1 MRISWTK
8 AASEELDSLYDYIF
22 LDNPTAAAKMVK
34 RIVNVIEEH
43 LADNP
48 WLGHS
53 CRLPKTREFAVSG
66 TPYII
71 IYRVKEEKLEIIRL
85 LHHLSFIIF
94 LWNHSE
100 TGPLWGEKSQRQF
113 SGANRVTLLRSC
125 PSQAVRLLP
134 RQPLLLPWISF

>member
-1 MRISWTK
+1 LRISWTK
-8 AASEELDSLYDYIF
+8 AASEDLDSFYNYIF

-48 WLGHS
+48 WPGHS
-53 CRLPKTREFAVSG
+53 CRLPKTREFAVIG

-94 LWNHSE
+94 LWNHWE
-100 TGPLWGEKSQRQF
+100 TGPFGEKKVKDNLAEQIGLHF
-113 SGANRVTLLRSC
+113 
-125 PSQAVRLLP
+125 
-134 RQPLLLPWISF
+134 